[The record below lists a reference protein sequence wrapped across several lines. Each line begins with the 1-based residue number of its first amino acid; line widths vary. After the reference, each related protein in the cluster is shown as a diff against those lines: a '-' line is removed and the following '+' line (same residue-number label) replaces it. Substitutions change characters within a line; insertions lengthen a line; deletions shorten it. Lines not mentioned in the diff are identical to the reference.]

1 VEIVAPTLS
10 GRDRL
15 VVLAGLAGVSALA
28 WICLLLDASRMHG
41 MAMGDPRMLMAMKPW
56 AIADFVM
63 NFLMWVV
70 MMAAMMLP
78 SVAAAVLVYAA
89 VLGRLSPQQPHA
101 LSVAAFVLGYLLVWT
116 AFSLGATVL
125 QWGLDRVA
133 LLSPMLVVSS
143 PYLGGALLIAAGLY
157 QITPLKRACLDHCQ
171 SPLTY
176 LAQHWAHGM
185 SGALRMG
192 SGHGLYCI
200 GCCWAIMGLLF
211 VGGIMNLLWVAAIA
225 VFILL
230 EKLALLGGRVGL
242 WLSGGA
248 AAASGLAMIVLAV
261 YRSV

>member
-1 VEIVAPTLS
+1 
-10 GRDRL
+10 
-15 VVLAGLAGVSALA
+15 VVLAGLAGVSTLA
-28 WICLLLDASRMHG
+28 WVYLLLDVSRMHG
-41 MAMGDPRMLMAMKPW
+41 MAMADPRMLMAMKPW
-56 AIADFVM
+56 AVSDFVM
-63 NFLMWVV
+63 MFLMWAV

-101 LSVAAFVLGYLLVWT
+101 RSVAAFVLGYLLVWT

-133 LLSPMLVVSS
+133 LLSSTLVVSS
-143 PYLGGALLIAAGLY
+143 PYLGGTLLIAAGLY
-157 QITPLKRACLDHCQ
+157 QITPLKRACLEHCQ

-176 LAQHWAHGM
+176 LAQHWAHGV
-185 SGALRMG
+185 SGALRVG

-248 AAASGLAMIVLAV
+248 AIASGLAMIVLAI
-261 YRSV
+261 YRSA

>member
-15 VVLAGLAGVSALA
+15 VVLAGLAGVSGLA

-56 AIADFVM
+56 ASADFVM
-63 NFLMWVV
+63 KLMWVV

-101 LSVAAFVLGYLLVWT
+101 LSVAAFVLAYLLVWT

-143 PYLGGALLIAAGLY
+143 PTSAG
-157 QITPLKRACLDHCQ
+157 RC
-171 SPLTY
+171 
-176 LAQHWAHGM
+176 
-185 SGALRMG
+185 
-192 SGHGLYCI
+192 
-200 GCCWAIMGLLF
+200 
-211 VGGIMNLLWVAAIA
+211 
-225 VFILL
+225 
-230 EKLALLGGRVGL
+230 
-242 WLSGGA
+242 
-248 AAASGLAMIVLAV
+248 
-261 YRSV
+261 